1 MDGMTELILI
11 RHGET
16 DWNRE
21 LRFQGQVDVPL
32 NATGHEQARRLAER
46 LGAERLAVDHL
57 VCSDLI
63 RTRQTAQPVLGT
75 LLPQLNID
83 NVVDASLREQSF
95 GLVDGMRVDDIKLQ
109 HAEAWENW
117 LRFDADGGMPGGETT
132 RQFHTRV
139 MDAVRRL
146 AQEHAGKTL
155 MVVTHGGVLDMIWR
169 TAQGVGLHGPR
180 QSDIPNAGFNRV
192 RLNGDAVELLHW
204 GDVRHLADLP
214 PQPVYDQAKLL
225 VAAVDGAD

>member
-1 MDGMTELILI
+1 MGRMTELILI

-63 RTRQTAQPVLGT
+63 RTRQTAQPVLGA
-75 LLPQLNID
+75 LLPQLHID
-83 NVVDASLREQSF
+83 HVTDASLREQSF

-109 HAEAWENW
+109 HAGAWENW

-146 AQEHAGKTL
+146 AQEHAGRTL
-155 MVVTHGGVLDMIWR
+155 MVVTHGGVLDMVWR
-169 TAQGVGLHGPR
+169 TAKGVGLHGPR

-192 RLNGDAVELLHW
+192 RLDGDAIELLHW
-204 GDVRHLADLP
+204 ADVRHLEDLP
-214 PQPVYDQAKLL
+214 PQPVYDQARLL
-225 VAAVDGAD
+225 EASSAD